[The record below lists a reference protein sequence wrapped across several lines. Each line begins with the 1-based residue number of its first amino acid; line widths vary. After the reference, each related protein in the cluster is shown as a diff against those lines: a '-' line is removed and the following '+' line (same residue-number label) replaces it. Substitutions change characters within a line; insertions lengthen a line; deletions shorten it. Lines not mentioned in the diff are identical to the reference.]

1 MCQIFLSSILDG
13 EVREV
18 RKKICKG
25 SFTAGTTKLILGG
38 GNFYSVSFLVTS
50 GYFLPDVAMF
60 QQAWQA
66 CVGVFPNILLIFTM
80 FLFYSIFRW

>member
-1 MCQIFLSSILDG
+1 M
-13 EVREV
+13 
-18 RKKICKG
+18 
-25 SFTAGTTKLILGG
+25 LGG
-38 GNFYSVSFLVTS
+38 GNFYSVSFLVMS

-66 CVGVFPNILLIFTM
+66 CVGVFSNILLIFTM